1 MIGRA
6 LRAEIDRYAAEMK
19 GNNPLFTKAV
29 DGSLTPAILARY
41 LTNIH
46 HMLSLTPVML
56 ARAEL
61 RARAVGDEA
70 LAKHYVHKNAEEVGH
85 DAWAE
90 RDLARITQDAKARTP
105 RAVVPAIRGLVRWLE
120 ETIDRDP
127 TLYLSY
133 ILFTEQL
140 IVVLGPE
147 WLELLER
154 NCGIPHTSMTAIG
167 NHVELDKHHV
177 EEALEEIDD
186 LVGDPTKLSEMR
198 DALHAAMSYF
208 DRFCIEVTTTE
219 ISHDDTRHAAPAVSA
234 A

>member
-6 LRAEIDRYAAEMK
+6 LRAEIDRYAAEMRGK
-19 GNNPLFTKAV
+19 NPLFTKAA
-29 DGSLTPAILARY
+29 DGTLTPAILAKY

-56 ARAEL
+56 ARAER
-61 RARAVGDEA
+61 RARELGDDT

-105 RAVVPAIRGLVRWLE
+105 RAVVPAIRALVRWLE
-120 ETIDRDP
+120 ETIDSEP

-140 IVVLGPE
+140 TVVLGPE

-154 NCGIPHTSMTAIG
+154 NCGIPRTSMTAIG

-177 EEALEEIDD
+177 EEALGEIDD
-186 LVGDPTKLSEMR
+186 LVGDPTKISAMR
-198 DALHAAMSYF
+198 DALHTAMRFF
-208 DRFCIEVTTTE
+208 DRFCTEVTSTE
-219 ISHDDTRHAAPAVSA
+219 ASHDDVRHAAPSVSA